1 MVGAKAQPSNTL
13 LPVVRNRTRFELR
26 TGSWVRRILHKNG
39 RITGVKYT
47 DGKGTDFV
55 QPATIV
61 VLAGF
66 TLNNVRLLHLSK
78 IGTPYDP
85 ATGRGTLGRNLTH
98 QVQGR
103 TPVFFDKPLNSFMG
117 AGAVVTRVSDF
128 DGDALPAESSGLLR
142 LGALQI
148 GSTGDRPIATFGRMP
163 LGTVRRN
170 WGAEWKAAS
179 IRLVRSQ
186 QRDHIRRRTSRVAP
200 ELPRPRS
207 DYTDKFGDPLL
218 RFTLDW
224 TEHEHRQREVA
235 SEVARRI
242 AVAMGTV
249 DASRPT
255 RGRYDVTP
263 YQSTHIQGGAVM
275 GTSPETSVVTTRLQH
290 WDVPDLWVV
299 GASAFPQNPSHN
311 PTLTAVAV
319 TTWAA
324 DALIDKYLKQPG
336 KLV

>member
-1 MVGAKAQPSNTL
+1 
-13 LPVVRNRTRFELR
+13 
-26 TGSWVRRILHKNG
+26 
-39 RITGVKYT
+39 
-47 DGKGTDFV
+47 
-55 QPATIV
+55 
-61 VLAGF
+61 
-66 TLNNVRLLHLSK
+66 
-78 IGTPYDP
+78 
-85 ATGRGTLGRNLTH
+85 
-98 QVQGR
+98 
-103 TPVFFDKPLNSFMG
+103 
-117 AGAVVTRVSDF
+117 
-128 DGDALPAESSGLLR
+128 
-142 LGALQI
+142 
-148 GSTGDRPIATFGRMP
+148 MP

-179 IRLVRSQ
+179 IRWY
-186 QRDHIRRRTSRVAP
+186 DHNSAITFAGEHLAWRQNYLDLDPT
-200 ELPRPRS
+200 
-207 DYTDKFGDPLL
+207 YTDKFGDPLL

-242 AVAMGTV
+242 AVAMGGTV